1 MRGCK
6 NCPELQMKPAEKIP
20 QKEGGL
26 YKEYSNAHDS
36 SIEGYI
42 TSCRDDISPCL
53 KAAQTSSILCRST
66 LSKQHTHTRF
76 QHGANMAVVHCSLRP
91 TSPYGSLCAN
101 IMSSM
106 KPEIHNVMQ
115 RCQRRTESQ
124 VNTHK
129 FDEDGHVCP
138 EICTRTYRQTD
149 RQTHLS
155 QYSATPTMVESQVC
169 QYDKSQQSTHNSS
182 QQKQDGRLTMRVI
195 SCIGNV

>member
-1 MRGCK
+1 MTGCK
-6 NCPELQMKPAEKIP
+6 NCPELQMKQAEKIP

-42 TSCRDDISPCL
+42 TPCRDDISPCL

-138 EICTRTYRQTD
+138 EICSWTYRQTD
-149 RQTHLS
+149 RHTYHNTLPLLLWWSHRYVSMTSHNNPHTIALS
-155 QYSATPTMVESQVC
+155 KNRMEDWQWGS
-169 QYDKSQQSTHNSS
+169 
-182 QQKQDGRLTMRVI
+182 
-195 SCIGNV
+195 